1 MIVLIKITC
10 IVLAIA
16 IIALVLLQQGKGS
29 DLGSAFGGGSS
40 NSMFGALGP
49 SDFLGKL
56 TYTLVAIW
64 LVLTLALA
72 YFYKTQNSKEI
83 FEDSLIEEVLEEEI
97 EPSPLSSGERSRL
110 GSISLAPPASPCST
124 KTAQNVDVDKDFG
137 HCCSSK
143 GTKSSWTWIVTFN
156 CGHWC
161 WLVHLALCWSQS
173 QGFSLTHVS

>member
-1 MIVLIKITC
+1 MIVLIKIVC

-56 TYTLVAIW
+56 TYALVALW

-72 YFYKTQNSKEI
+72 YLYKTQNTKEI
-83 FEDSLIEEVLEEEI
+83 FDAPLIEEVMEEI
-97 EPSPLSSGERSRL
+97 PSDEVPVE
-110 GSISLAPPASPCST
+110 
-124 KTAQNVDVDKDFG
+124 
-137 HCCSSK
+137 
-143 GTKSSWTWIVTFN
+143 
-156 CGHWC
+156 
-161 WLVHLALCWSQS
+161 
-173 QGFSLTHVS
+173 